1 MIYKWLKSAQ
11 YLIYPSTC
19 LLCGGQGQQGR
30 DICEGCLRELPR
42 NLSCCPVCALPLP
55 QEYGT
60 STTCGNCL
68 THHPGFDLSHAPFLY
83 LPPIGRLIG
92 DLKFNS
98 GLTQAR
104 LLARLLGD
112 FLETAMEGPPELL
125 IPVPLH
131 PSRLRERGYNQSLEL
146 ARPLSR
152 QFGIPLQYNLC
163 TRIRA
168 TPHQLSLKKQDR
180 ARNVRGGFRV
190 SGKLNAA
197 HVALIDDVITTGA
210 TVSELARQLKKNGVE
225 RVDVWAVARTEGPR
239 A

>member
-11 YLIYPSTC
+11 YLIYPPTC
-19 LLCGGQGQQGR
+19 LLCGGQGQHGH
-30 DICEGCLRELPR
+30 DLCEGCLRELPR

-55 QEYGT
+55 QDSGAAT
-60 STTCGNCL
+60 NCGSCL
-68 THHPGFDLSHAPFLY
+68 RHHPRFDLCHAPFLY
-83 LPPIGRLIG
+83 LPPFGRLIG

-112 FLETAMEGPPELL
+112 FLETAMESPPDLL

-152 QFGIPLQYNLC
+152 QFGIPLKYNLC

-180 ARNVRGGFRV
+180 TRNVRGGFRV
-190 SGKLNAA
+190 SGKLNAR
-197 HVALIDDVITTGA
+197 HVALIDDVVTTGA

-225 RVDVWAVARTEGPR
+225 RVDVWAVARTP
-239 A
+239 

>member
-11 YLIYPSTC
+11 YLIYPPTC
-19 LLCGGQGQQGR
+19 LLCGGPGEHGL
-30 DICEGCLRELPR
+30 DLCPGCLGELPR
-42 NLSCCPVCALPLP
+42 NLSCCNVCALPLP
-55 QEYGT
+55 RY
-60 STTCGNCL
+60 SRASATCGSCL
-68 THHPGFDLSHAPFLY
+68 RHHPGFDLCHAPFLY
-83 LPPIGRLIG
+83 LPPFGRLIG
-92 DLKFNS
+92 DLKFHS

-112 FLETAMEGPPELL
+112 CLETALENPPDLL

-152 QFGIPLQYNLC
+152 RFGIPLKYNLC

-180 ARNVRGGFRV
+180 TRNVRGGFRV
-190 SGKLNAA
+190 SGQIDAR
-197 HVALIDDVITTGA
+197 HVALIDDVVTTGA
-210 TVSELARQLKKNGVE
+210 TASELAKVVKKEGVE
-225 RVDVWAVARTEGPR
+225 HVDVWAVARTP
-239 A
+239 

>member
-1 MIYKWLKSAQ
+1 MGVTFVKAVFA
-11 YLIYPSTC
+11 
-19 LLCGGQGQQGR
+19 
-30 DICEGCLRELPR
+30 ELPR
-42 NLSCCPVCALPLP
+42 NLSCCSVCALPLP
-55 QEYGT
+55 QEHGAA
-60 STTCGNCL
+60 TTCGSCL
-68 THHPGFDLSHAPFLY
+68 MHRPWFDLCHAPFLY
-83 LPPIGRLIG
+83 LPPFGRLIG

-112 FLETAMEGPPELL
+112 FLETAMESPPELL

-152 QFGIPLQYNLC
+152 QFGIPLQYKLC

-180 ARNVRGGFRV
+180 TRNVRGGFRV
-190 SGKLNAA
+190 SGKLNAG

-225 RVDVWAVARTEGPR
+225 RVDVWAVARTP
-239 A
+239 

>member
-11 YLIYPSTC
+11 YLIYPPTC

-42 NLSCCPVCALPLP
+42 NLSCCLVCALPLP

-60 STTCGNCL
+60 AATCGNCL
-68 THHPGFDLSHAPFLY
+68 MHHPGFDLSHAPFLY

-104 LLARLLGD
+104 LLARLVGD
-112 FLETAMEGPPELL
+112 SLETAMESPPELL

-180 ARNVRGGFRV
+180 ARNVKGGFRV
-190 SGKLNAA
+190 SGKLNAR

-210 TVSELARQLKKNGVE
+210 TVSELARLLKKNGVE
-225 RVDVWAVARTEGPR
+225 RVDVWAVARTP
-239 A
+239 

>member
-1 MIYKWLKSAQ
+1 MIYKWLKSTQ
-11 YLIYPSTC
+11 YLVYPPTC
-19 LLCGGQGQQGR
+19 LLCGGRGQQGL

-55 QEYGT
+55 QEYGAA
-60 STTCGNCL
+60 TTCGNCL
-68 THHPGFDLSHAPFLY
+68 MHHPGFDLSHAPFLY

-104 LLARLLGD
+104 LLARLVGD
-112 FLETAMEGPPELL
+112 SLETAMERPPELL
-125 IPVPLH
+125 IPIPLH

-180 ARNVRGGFRV
+180 ARNVKGGFRV
-190 SGKLNAA
+190 SGKLNAR

-210 TVSELARQLKKNGVE
+210 TVSELARLLKKNGVE
-225 RVDVWAVARTEGPR
+225 RVDVWAVARTP
-239 A
+239 